1 MPFADSWL
9 EFRSDVLQVGS
20 LIVTFSDPLESASNG
35 DAGRATA
42 AKAAVKRA
50 CSERVWMRIAIA
62 GIAIAFAMPARA
74 QTSAPPA
81 SPAAGAPAAQNSGS
95 TSSSDSTAAAAP
107 NAATTAAAVETA
119 TNPAYNYAIQQSIE
133 IGYRISD
140 IGGNIDN
147 YDTFENLG
155 SGPRLLDYT
164 LSMHAA
170 NHRGILFDDLSFSS
184 FGYGGDPND
193 VSRLSVDKNK
203 WYNFRAMFRRDK
215 NFWDYDLL
223 ANPLNPTSS
232 NPAVAIASSPQALD
246 LTRWMQ
252 SYDLT
257 LLPQS
262 RVRFRFGYSR
272 NTNQG
277 PATSTVEGGTE
288 PLLSQLLLY
297 QTNSYRI
304 GADYTGIAKTTL
316 SFDEFLTYSKI
327 NESETDNNLTYQLS
341 NHTPVDL
348 GLVFNT
354 VGSSPCAAP
363 IMNATTTPPTVSPI
377 CNEYVTYSEFQ
388 NPRSS
393 FPTERFRFQSTYIK
407 NFTMA
412 GSLGYSDGNNE
423 VNDFSELID
432 GWASRTVGHGSTAG
446 GPTLAKRISV
456 DANWTGDY
464 SFTDKLNLSDEFSFE
479 DWRIPSMWATAD
491 TNLFGTPP
499 AVAGQTGALLPI
511 AMVTP
516 ATYATVCPTVP
527 YNQAACP
534 QHSSSSGADVTNEL
548 VSQFLGQDAKTNTIE
563 LKYEMASRVSAYVG
577 YMFMARA
584 ISDFSATFDA
594 GEIYFPGG
602 ATGNAANDYL
612 AARGDCALVAAKL
625 PSGCVLNP
633 NGSIQEGT
641 SALLVPEAAN
651 DTARNLTEIH
661 ENAGTLGVAA
671 RPMDTLRL
679 NADLMFG
686 YNDNSFTRI
695 SPRQI
700 QSYKLHAT
708 YTPKPWASV
717 DGAIDISENRDNV
730 YTVHNI
736 EHARTY
742 SFMTTLSPNAGL
754 WIDFGYNYMDI
765 YTQTEICFD
774 DTGSTVFTSACPVTG
789 ATGNL
794 GALSYY
800 ASKDHYAYADIMWK
814 PYKRMTAMIGYAG
827 TIARGTTTML
837 NPLTPTGTLDF
848 NYLKPQ
854 ASLAIDIYKGV
865 TYKTAWN
872 YYGYDDHGIAN
883 PFGLAPIPLQNF
895 NGSNITFSLLY
906 LIGAR

>member
-1 MPFADSWL
+1 
-9 EFRSDVLQVGS
+9 
-20 LIVTFSDPLESASNG
+20 VTFGSPPESARNG
-35 DAGRATA
+35 DAGRAMPTRPA
-42 AKAAVKRA
+42 ARGLRSDRA
-50 CSERVWMRIAIA
+50 WMRIAIF
-62 GIAIAFAMPARA
+62 GFAITFTMAARA
-74 QTSAPPA
+74 QTPGTPAAPTPSTPPA
-81 SPAAGAPAAQNSGS
+81 QVSGPAPASSSGS
-95 TSSSDSTAAAAP
+95 SSSAAPSAAA
-107 NAATTAAAVETA
+107 TASTVETA

-203 WYNFRAMFRRDK
+203 WYDFRAMFRRDK

-223 ANPLNPTSS
+223 ANPLNPSS
-232 NPAVAIASSPQALD
+232 SSPAVAIASSPQALD

-252 SYDLT
+252 DYDLT

-277 PATSTVEGGTE
+277 PATSSVEGGTE

-297 QTNSYRI
+297 QTSSYRI
-304 GADYTGIAKTTL
+304 GADYTGIPKTTL

-327 NESETDNNLTYQLS
+327 NESETDNNRTYQIS
-341 NHTPVDL
+341 NGTPVDL

-354 VGSSPCAAP
+354 IGSSPCAAP
-363 IMNATTTPPTVSPI
+363 ITNATTTPPTISPT
-377 CNEYVTYSEFQ
+377 CNAYISYSEFQ

-393 FPTERFRFQSTYIK
+393 FPTERFRFQSTYFK

-412 GSLGYSDGNNE
+412 GSAGYSDGNNE
-423 VNDFSELID
+423 VNDFNEAIND
-432 GWASRTVGHGSTAG
+432 YTSRTGQRGSTAA
-446 GPTLAKRISV
+446 GPTAAKRISV
-456 DANWTGDY
+456 NANWTGDY
-464 SFTDKLNLSDEFSFE
+464 RLTDKLDIVDEFSFD
-479 DWRIPSMWATAD
+479 DWRIPSMWAAAES
-491 TNLFGTPP
+491 NLFGTPP
-499 AVAGQTGALLPI
+499 PVAGQMGLLLPI

-516 ATYATVCPTVP
+516 ATYASICPTAP
-527 YNQAACP
+527 YNGANCP
-534 QHSSSSGADVTNEL
+534 QHTSTSAADVVNDV
-548 VSQFLGQDAKTNTIE
+548 VSQFLGQDAKTNTVE
-563 LKYEMASRVSAYVG
+563 LKYDIASRVSAHIG
-577 YMFMARA
+577 YLYMARA
-584 ISDFSATFDA
+584 ISDFSATY
-594 GEIYFPGG
+594 GTGSIYFPGG
-602 ATGNAANDYL
+602 TSGAPANDYL
-612 AARGDCALVAAKL
+612 AARGSCALVAGAL
-625 PSGCVLNP
+625 PAGCVLNA
-633 NGSIQEGT
+633 NGSIEYGSST
-641 SALLVPEAAN
+641 LITPTAGN
-651 DTARNLTEIH
+651 DTARNLYEIH

-671 RPMDTLRL
+671 RPIDSLRL

-717 DGAIDISENRDNV
+717 DGAIDINDNRDNV
-730 YTVHNI
+730 YTVDNI
-736 EHARTY
+736 EHARVY
-742 SFMTTLSPNAGL
+742 SFVTTLSPNAGL
-754 WIDFGYNYMDI
+754 WIDFGYNYTDI

-794 GALSYY
+794 GTLSYY

-814 PYKRMTAMIGYAG
+814 PYKRVTAMIGYAG

-854 ASLAIDIYKGV
+854 ASVAVDIYKGV

-872 YYGYDDHGIAN
+872 YYGYDDHGVAN
-883 PFGLAPIPLQNF
+883 PLGLAPIPLQNF

-906 LIGAR
+906 LTGAR